1 MTKIVFKNKNAVIIY
16 KPPGIP
22 SQSDLSGDPDAL
34 TLTSSLLATA
44 GEPHELYLVH
54 RLDRV
59 VGGIMVLARNKKSAA
74 ALSALVSGEGIGKE
88 YLAVVEGDPTSGELR
103 DFLVKDA
110 RASVAKV
117 VSEGTKGA
125 KEAILE
131 YETVA
136 TATTDRGKRS
146 LLRVMLHTGRFHQ
159 IRAQLSSRSMP
170 IVGDGKYGS
179 RDRLTRMP
187 ALHAHRLAFDLLGE
201 HVEALTPPDTSAY
214 PWNLFPD
221 EAYRG

>member
-1 MTKIVFKNKNAVIIY
+1 MTKIVLKNKNAVIIY

-22 SQSDLSGDPDAL
+22 SQSDQSGDPDAL
-34 TLTSSLLATA
+34 SLTSSILREQGDLR
-44 GEPHELYLVH
+44 ELYLVH

-59 VGGIMVLARNKKSAA
+59 VGGLMVFAGNKRSAA

-88 YLAVVEGDPTSGELR
+88 YLAVVEGDPSSGELR
-103 DFLVKDA
+103 DFLIKDA
-110 RASVAKV
+110 RASVARV
-117 VSEGTKGA
+117 VKEGTKGA

-136 TATTDRGKRS
+136 TAMTDRGKRS
-146 LLRVMLHTGRFHQ
+146 LVRVTLHTGRFHQ

-179 RDRLTRMP
+179 RDHLAKMP
-187 ALHAHRLAFDLLGE
+187 ALHAHRLSFDLFGE
-201 HVEALTPPDTSAY
+201 HVEAACPPDTATY
-214 PWNLFPD
+214 PWNLFPAS
-221 EAYRG
+221 AYEC

>member
-88 YLAVVEGDPTSGELR
+88 YLAVVEGR
-103 DFLVKDA
+103 DF
-110 RASVAKV
+110 
-117 VSEGTKGA
+117 
-125 KEAILE
+125 I
-131 YETVA
+131 
-136 TATTDRGKRS
+136 
-146 LLRVMLHTGRFHQ
+146 FC
-159 IRAQLSSRSMP
+159 
-170 IVGDGKYGS
+170 
-179 RDRLTRMP
+179 
-187 ALHAHRLAFDLLGE
+187 
-201 HVEALTPPDTSAY
+201 
-214 PWNLFPD
+214 
-221 EAYRG
+221 

>member
-22 SQSDLSGDPDAL
+22 SQSDLSGDPDAM
-34 TLTSSLLATA
+34 TLTSSCLHEV

-59 VGGIMVLARNKKSAA
+59 VGGLMVFARNKKSAA
-74 ALSALVSGEGIGKE
+74 ALSALVAGEGIGKE
-88 YLAVVEGDPTSGELR
+88 YLAVVEGTPTSGELR
-103 DFLVKDA
+103 DFLIKDA

-117 VSEGTKGA
+117 VREGAKGA

-136 TATTDRGKRS
+136 TATTDRGNRS
-146 LLRVMLHTGRFHQ
+146 LLRVTLHTGRFHQ

-179 RDRLTRMP
+179 HDRLAKTP
-187 ALHAHRLAFDLLGE
+187 ALHAHRLSFELFGE
-201 HVEALTPPDTSAY
+201 RIDVALPPDTATY
-214 PWNLFPD
+214 PWDLFSD
-221 EAYRG
+221 EAYGG